1 MCWASEIDVTAPP
14 AELAPLR
21 SSLPADQA
29 TYVTGEVYGGTRH
42 ARNGG
47 FTRGCAAVT
56 EPDCVFRRGAL
67 TAFEDQARFSS

>member
-1 MCWASEIDVTAPP
+1 MCWASEIDVTAQP
-14 AELAPLR
+14 AELAPTSFFLA
-21 SSLPADQA
+21 SDQA
-29 TYVTGEVYGGTRH
+29 TYVTGEVYGETGQ